1 MPGAETAIE
10 PGAANAAAAPG
21 SLWFSRKPGS
31 GGAMNGRLDRT
42 ARNEALIRVVNERI
56 EQVDK
61 AAQEANYDR
70 KETLFEFLC
79 ECGDGDAGE
88 VGCEARVEMTIRE
101 YEAVRS
107 QDDRFVLHPGHEQEA
122 IESVAARNERFVIVD
137 KRPSVERFVEDD
149 PRGAPSE

>member
-1 MPGAETAIE
+1 
-10 PGAANAAAAPG
+10 
-21 SLWFSRKPGS
+21 
-31 GGAMNGRLDRT
+31 MNRRLERT

-137 KRPSVERFVEDD
+137 KRASVERFVEDD